1 LTIRQK
7 YGKIYVDILKEGDDL
22 ANKNSL
28 AAIRANVEGYIGR
41 KVRLKANKGRKKTTI
56 REGILESAYPSIF
69 VVKIDGGYNSVRRVS
84 YSYSD
89 ILTETVEI
97 TVCDEDRKIR
107 IS

>member
-1 LTIRQK
+1 MLQR
-7 YGKIYVDILKEGDDL
+7 
-22 ANKNSL
+22 NSL
-28 AAIRANVEGYIGR
+28 DKIKENVESCIGK

-56 REGILESAYPSIF
+56 REGILEDAYPSIF

-89 ILTETVEI
+89 ILTETVEV
-97 TVCDEDRKIR
+97 TVCSEDRKIQ

>member
-1 LTIRQK
+1 MHT
-7 YGKIYVDILKEGDDL
+7 LKEGDFL
-22 ANKNSL
+22 ANKNPLST
-28 AAIRANVEGYIGR
+28 IKANVENHIGK

-89 ILTETVEI
+89 ILTETVEV
-97 TVCDEDRKIR
+97 TVCDEERKIQ